1 MLQAFNFSVVQIMA
15 VAIIVFGAFV
25 VRGLSGFG
33 AGLIAMPLLVFV
45 VPIRTAVPMMG
56 LLVFTLFVFLSIRDR
71 QEVVRDE
78 LKRLLPPT
86 ILGVI
91 AGALLFKSLDGRL
104 LVMMLGGF
112 IVSFALYSLAVNHF
126 GLPQLRCSRRWA
138 LPIGF
143 VSAALDTLFGGG
155 GGTLVVIYMHMRGIS
170 KVQFRATVAMLW
182 FFEMIARI
190 ASYILSGYYTSSTLL
205 LAALMLPMVWTGTRV
220 GEHIDTR
227 ISQQTFSK
235 VLAVML
241 LLSGISVLLK

>member
-1 MLQAFNFSVVQIMA
+1 MPALDFNVLQIAA
-15 VAIIVFGAFV
+15 VAAIVFGAFV

-33 AGLIAMPLLVFV
+33 AGLVAMPLLVFA

-56 LLVFTLFVFLSIRDR
+56 LLVFALFVFLTIRDR
-71 QEVVRDE
+71 HEVVKDE
-78 LKRLLPPT
+78 FKLLLPPT

-91 AGALLFKSLDGRL
+91 AGALLFKSLDGKL

-126 GLPQLRCSRRWA
+126 GLPQLRCSQKWVF
-138 LPIGF
+138 PIGF
-143 VSAALDTLFGGG
+143 AGAALDTMFGGG
-155 GGTLVVIYMHMRGIS
+155 GGTLVVIYLHMRGIG
-170 KVQFRATVAMLW
+170 KVQFRATVAVLW

-190 ASYILSGYYTSSTLL
+190 ASYALSGYYTSSTLL
-205 LAALMLPMVWTGTRV
+205 LAALMLPMVWAGTRL
-220 GEHIDTR
+220 GEHIDAR
-227 ISQQTFSK
+227 VSQQAFSK